1 MEVSKRD
8 RKLFQENI
16 GDWQESYIEKLNA
29 EYIKILEGMG
39 NPSEKFWQL
48 EKRIKADK
56 KHCGVLIE
64 MRKPN
69 LLKIILTSSVFCM
82 HHFPPNVH
90 FNLIFT
96 VLYNNCYF
104 SICCVC

>member
-1 MEVSKRD
+1 MDISKRD
-8 RKLFQENI
+8 WKLFQENI

-29 EYIKILEGMG
+29 EYIKILEGVG

-64 MRKPN
+64 MRKQN
-69 LLKIILTSSVFCM
+69 LPFDLVSLIKEGVIGFENIGIFSNDLQVVVRFLTER
-82 HHFPPNVH
+82 N
-90 FNLIFT
+90 
-96 VLYNNCYF
+96 
-104 SICCVC
+104 